1 MINTHMTQYLLIKA
15 KCVETGQ
22 TMKIQDLDGTRMR
35 LDQRW
40 IAEERAAQFAQK
52 QSERTRQTWLPVVE
66 VYTPSQ
72 RLR

>member
-1 MINTHMTQYLLIKA
+1 MAEQYLLIKA
-15 KCVETGQ
+15 RCVETGQ
-22 TMKIQDLDGTRMR
+22 SIKAQDLDGLRMR

-40 IAEERAAQFAQK
+40 IAEERAAKFAER
-52 QSERTRQTWLPVVE
+52 QSQRTGQTWLPVLE

>member
-1 MINTHMTQYLLIKA
+1 MAEQYLLIKA

-22 TMKIQDLDGTRMR
+22 TIKAQDLDGTRMR
-35 LDQRW
+35 LNQRW
-40 IAEERAAQFAQK
+40 IAEERAAKFAER
-52 QSERTRQTWLPVVE
+52 QSHRTGQTWLPILE

>member
-1 MINTHMTQYLLIKA
+1 MTQYLLIKA
-15 KCVETGQ
+15 RCVETGQ
-22 TMKIQDLDGTRMR
+22 TIKAQDLDGLRMS

-40 IAEERAAQFAQK
+40 IAEERAAKFAQR
-52 QSERTRQTWLPVVE
+52 QSDRTRQTWVPVVE